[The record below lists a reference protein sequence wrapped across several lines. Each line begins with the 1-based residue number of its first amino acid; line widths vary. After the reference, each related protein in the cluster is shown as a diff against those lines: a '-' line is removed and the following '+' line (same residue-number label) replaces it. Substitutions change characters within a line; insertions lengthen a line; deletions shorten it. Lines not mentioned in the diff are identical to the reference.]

1 MSLFQRTSATVK
13 TSAGQVLIV
22 EVSGSLNEFIN
33 DCKLK
38 DSEILSINKTFNIL
52 TLNGGKRKKIDRL
65 VFVQEFLNLLEAG
78 LNPVEAIEVIK
89 KKAADDN
96 RWGFLEQIWSDLQ
109 SGLPLN
115 QAFQRH
121 VKVIGKLT
129 CAAIDSGARSGD
141 LANALRKAAEQIQ
154 SSHAAIENI
163 RSATIYPM
171 TVLISGLLILL
182 FMITVIVPRFAAA
195 GAFANNANLMVSAL
209 VSLGTHLSA
218 HAHLYTTVFI
228 TLGALLYRWIKAKG
242 ALQIALQM
250 VSATGAGKQIANNLL
265 ISETFRSL
273 ATLLSTGA
281 GYAEALQTCSETTRS
296 LKIKRQLTYAITQIR
311 SGKKISATF
320 RESEFCPSHVEQL
333 LISGEESGRLPDMLH
348 TAANML
354 EQDALRKISNYS
366 KIAEPITLM
375 IVGILV
381 GGMVIAMY
389 LPIFD
394 LASSF

>member
-13 TSAGQVLIV
+13 TSTGQVLIV
-22 EVSGSLNEFIN
+22 EVRGSLNEFIN
-33 DCKLK
+33 DCKSK
-38 DSEILSINKTFNIL
+38 KSEILCVNKTAY
-52 TLNGGKRKKIDRL
+52 TLKITKKNRKKIDRL
-65 VFVQEFLNLLEAG
+65 VFVQELLNLLEAG
-78 LNPVEAIEVIK
+78 LNPVEAIDIIK
-89 KKAADDN
+89 KKAADDS

-109 SGLPLN
+109 SGLSLN
-115 QAFQRH
+115 QAFQKH
-121 VKVIGKLT
+121 VTVIGQLT

-141 LANALRKAAEQIQ
+141 LTNALRKAAAQMQ
-154 SSHAAIENI
+154 SSQAAIENI
-163 RSATIYPM
+163 RSATIYPI

-195 GAFANNANLMVSAL
+195 GAFANNANLMVSTLVAL
-209 VSLGTHLSA
+209 GAHLSA
-218 HAHLYTTVFI
+218 HAHLYTTASI
-228 TLGALLYRWIKAKG
+228 IIGALLYRWIKATG
-242 ALQIALQM
+242 ALQIALQI
-250 VSATGAGKQIANNLL
+250 VGTTGSGKHIANNLF
-265 ISETFRSL
+265 ISDTFRSL

-281 GYAEALQTCSETTRS
+281 GYAEALQTCSETTPS
-296 LKIKRQLTYAITQIR
+296 LTVKKQLTYAITQIR
-311 SGKKISATF
+311 IGKKMSATF
-320 RESEFCPSHVEQL
+320 RESGFCPRHVEQL